1 MTYNPKF
8 SKMIAGL
15 SLTITTVA
23 LMLVGCISNIKS
35 TTSSENNAYEIF
47 ESEFLNIQDN
57 FISENFIMDET
68 LVNEYYSNAIP
79 ENNFFSENDDL
90 YENNPI
96 KPKNRRLLY
105 YSKDNDIVISLSYL
119 FSEDNLDKSFVTID
133 SVPVDLINAKIKD
146 TNYQVPPYLDQFVM
160 TNDHAII
167 LLKIIYIG
175 NGNITDQERMEYSN
189 SVKNFFSDFTDFLSR
204 YHS

>member
-133 SVPVDLINAKIKD
+133 SVPVDLINAK
-146 TNYQVPPYLDQFVM
+146 
-160 TNDHAII
+160 
-167 LLKIIYIG
+167 LKILIIKFHHIWI
-175 NGNITDQERMEYSN
+175 N
-189 SVKNFFSDFTDFLSR
+189 LL
-204 YHS
+204 

>member
-1 MTYNPKF
+1 MTYNPMF

-57 FISENFIMDET
+57 FISESFIMDET

-90 YENNPI
+90 YENNPL

-133 SVPVDLINAKIKD
+133 SVPVDLINTKIKD

-175 NGNITDQERMEYSN
+175 NGTITDQERIEYSN
-189 SVKNFFSDFTDFLSR
+189 SVKKFFSDFTDFLSR

>member
-15 SLTITTVA
+15 SLAITTVA

-79 ENNFFSENDDL
+79 
-90 YENNPI
+90 
-96 KPKNRRLLY
+96 
-105 YSKDNDIVISLSYL
+105 
-119 FSEDNLDKSFVTID
+119 
-133 SVPVDLINAKIKD
+133 
-146 TNYQVPPYLDQFVM
+146 
-160 TNDHAII
+160 
-167 LLKIIYIG
+167 G
-175 NGNITDQERMEYSN
+175 
-189 SVKNFFSDFTDFLSR
+189 
-204 YHS
+204 

>member
-1 MTYNPKF
+1 MQF
-8 SKMIAGL
+8 
-15 SLTITTVA
+15 
-23 LMLVGCISNIKS
+23 
-35 TTSSENNAYEIF
+35 
-47 ESEFLNIQDN
+47 QD
-57 FISENFIMDET
+57 
-68 LVNEYYSNAIP
+68 
-79 ENNFFSENDDL
+79 NFFSENDDL

-119 FSEDNLDKSFVTID
+119 FSENNLDKSFVTID

-189 SVKNFFSDFTDFLSR
+189 SVKKFFSDFTDFLSR
-204 YHS
+204 YHN